1 VIRIERD
8 RRTRFWAVYD
18 GPELVAVVVYKR
30 GAEVV
35 AARLRESSRRDRVA
49 AVGR

>member
-1 VIRIERD
+1 MIRVERY

-30 GAEVV
+30 GAEAV
-35 AARLRESSRRDRVA
+35 AARLRATVRRGRVA
-49 AVGR
+49 GVER